1 LRLLSIRSCF
11 GTVQASVEPLR
22 GPGVH
27 PVAASLIAALRA
39 EMRTIRVV

>member
-1 LRLLSIRSCF
+1 LRLLSISSCF